1 LRQEATVT
9 PLLFGDDPQFW
20 YETQRTLGHSAY
32 GGADVGEV
40 LSTAQRIVAGDYE
53 GWHDQWSTTA
63 VRIAAEAQQA
73 LAGRHRV
80 SARDGLLRAS
90 NYHRC
95 AEFFLHGSPDDP
107 RIDAAYFQSV
117 ACFRTA
123 AQLFDPP
130 VEPVRIPYE
139 GTVLHGYLYR
149 AAAAASGEQRPTM
162 VLHNGFDGTAE
173 EMHFNGAVAGAERG
187 YHVLTFDGP
196 GQPAARHRDGL
207 VFRPDWENVIGPVL
221 DWLLARPE
229 VDPTRVGLLGLS
241 MGGLLA
247 PRAAAYE
254 RRLAACVAVDGVYDL
269 GQVST
274 ANFPGSRPQIEAM
287 LRADSAPH
295 TDAAI
300 DALMSANPTAR
311 WAITHGSYVMGT
323 PTPRAFL
330 ASYLDYT
337 LGGGVAERITCPT
350 LVCDAEQDL
359 FFAGQPEQLY
369 DHLTCPRTLLRFTTA
384 EGAGAHCHSGAQ
396 RTAFARIY
404 DWLDDVLSPHD
415 YPATARS
422 SARTQQPS
430 HRSVRT

>member
-1 LRQEATVT
+1 
-9 PLLFGDDPQFW
+9 
-20 YETQRTLGHSAY
+20 
-32 GGADVGEV
+32 
-40 LSTAQRIVAGDYE
+40 
-53 GWHDQWSTTA
+53 
-63 VRIAAEAQQA
+63 
-73 LAGRHRV
+73 
-80 SARDGLLRAS
+80 
-90 NYHRC
+90 
-95 AEFFLHGSPDDP
+95 
-107 RIDAAYFQSV
+107 
-117 ACFRTA
+117 
-123 AQLFDPP
+123 
-130 VEPVRIPYE
+130 
-139 GTVLHGYLYR
+139 
-149 AAAAASGEQRPTM
+149 
-162 VLHNGFDGTAE
+162 
-173 EMHFNGAVAGAERG
+173 
-187 YHVLTFDGP
+187 
-196 GQPAARHRDGL
+196 
-207 VFRPDWENVIGPVL
+207 
-221 DWLLARPE
+221 
-229 VDPTRVGLLGLS
+229 

-274 ANFPGSRPQIEAM
+274 ANFPGSRPQTEAM

-300 DALMSANPTAR
+300 DALMSANPHAR

-404 DWLDDVLSPHD
+404 DWPDDVLSPHD